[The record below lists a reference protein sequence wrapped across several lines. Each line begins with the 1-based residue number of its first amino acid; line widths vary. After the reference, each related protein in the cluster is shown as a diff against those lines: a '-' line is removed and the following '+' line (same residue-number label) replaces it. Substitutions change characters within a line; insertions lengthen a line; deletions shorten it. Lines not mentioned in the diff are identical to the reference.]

1 LYIVSEKLNYLFK
14 TIAMHLKSILLILCT
29 VFVVQGAFAV
39 NSAPTV
45 KGKGEPVSIT
55 DVKVDKQV
63 LKMEKKAI
71 KHQKKLQRRA
81 KVFNMIASSPIAAKA
96 LGGLN
101 DPVDKFFWYWVI
113 GWGASIVLGAI
124 PGGWLVAW
132 IPFLAG
138 AAFGILWIIKKYG

>member
-1 LYIVSEKLNYLFK
+1 MPLK
-14 TIAMHLKSILLILCT
+14 TVFLILCT

-45 KGKGEPVSIT
+45 KGEGEPVT
-55 DVKVDKQV
+55 LTTKKMDKKI
-63 LKMEKKAI
+63 LKQEKKAF
-71 KHQKKLQRRA
+71 KQQKKIERRA
-81 KVFNMIASSPIAAKA
+81 KVFNIIASSPAAKKA

-124 PGGWLVAW
+124 PGGFLVAW

-138 AAFGILWIIKKYG
+138 AVFGILWIIKKFG